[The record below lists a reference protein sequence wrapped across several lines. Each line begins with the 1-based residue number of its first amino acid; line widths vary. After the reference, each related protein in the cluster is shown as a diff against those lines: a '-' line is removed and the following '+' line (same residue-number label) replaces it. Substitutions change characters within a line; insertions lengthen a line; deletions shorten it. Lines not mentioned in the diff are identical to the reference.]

1 MAESHTSIKMLLFS
15 LCPKLLRL
23 MLGFNYSEYYCCWEL
38 RLYYIWNIYIHESAA
53 WKIACSHILRE
64 YHIWYGH
71 WTRLPSS
78 LFMISGT
85 FPLRLLRIASD
96 PARSQ
101 KQWNQI
107 FLRQPHQQQLCS
119 CEPPGPPWAAGRLH
133 GSHWGPPRR
142 SALDLHVTLL
152 VKCTRFGNRV
162 PIDKSRAH
170 TTEG

>member
-23 MLGFNYSEYYCCWEL
+23 MLGFNCSEYYCCWEL

-107 FLRQPHQQQLCS
+107 FLRQPHQQQLCL
-119 CEPPGPPWAAGRLH
+119 CELPGPPWAAGR
-133 GSHWGPPRR
+133 WEQRPRR
-142 SALDLHVTLL
+142 LSLRPSPQKRPRLARYSSGKVHSF
-152 VKCTRFGNRV
+152 R
-162 PIDKSRAH
+162 KSRPNR
-170 TTEG
+170 